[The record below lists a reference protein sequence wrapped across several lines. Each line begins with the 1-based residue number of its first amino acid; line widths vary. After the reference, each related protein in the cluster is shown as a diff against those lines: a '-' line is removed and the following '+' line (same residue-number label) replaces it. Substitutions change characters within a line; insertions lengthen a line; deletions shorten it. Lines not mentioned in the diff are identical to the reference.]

1 MPTTNTDRKT
11 SRQQQKAFDKNYGHL
26 QPQAV
31 DMEKVVIGALM
42 IDKDAFSMVSET
54 LRPETFYEP
63 RHQKIYNAIQTLSVN
78 ENPVD
83 IMTVVDELKREGT
96 LEDVGGAPYIV
107 ELSSHV
113 ASSAHIEYHAKILA
127 QKFLARQLISY
138 ASVVETKAFDETQ
151 DIDELMQEAEA
162 RSLNCR
168 SAI

>member
-1 MPTTNTDRKT
+1 MPTTHTDRKP

-31 DMEKVVIGALM
+31 DMEKVVLGALM

-138 ASVVETKAFDETQ
+138 ASVV
-151 DIDELMQEAEA
+151 
-162 RSLNCR
+162 
-168 SAI
+168 

>member
-31 DMEKVVIGALM
+31 DMEKVVLGALM

-78 ENPVD
+78 ENPHYD
-83 IMTVVDELKREGT
+83 CCRR
-96 LEDVGGAPYIV
+96 
-107 ELSSHV
+107 
-113 ASSAHIEYHAKILA
+113 AKA
-127 QKFLARQLISY
+127 
-138 ASVVETKAFDETQ
+138 
-151 DIDELMQEAEA
+151 
-162 RSLNCR
+162 
-168 SAI
+168 

>member
-1 MPTTNTDRKT
+1 MPNTSTERKPGKQ
-11 SRQQQKAFDKNYGHL
+11 SQGKAFDKNYGHL

-31 DMEKVVIGALM
+31 DIEKVVLGALM

-63 RHQKIYNAIQTLSVN
+63 RHQKIYNAIQTLSMN

-96 LEDVGGAPYIV
+96 IDDVGGAPYIV

-127 QKFLARQLISY
+127 QKYLARQLISY
-138 ASVVETKAFDETQ
+138 ASIVETKAFDETQ
-151 DIDELMQEAEA
+151 DVDELMQEA
-162 RSLNCR
+162 
-168 SAI
+168 